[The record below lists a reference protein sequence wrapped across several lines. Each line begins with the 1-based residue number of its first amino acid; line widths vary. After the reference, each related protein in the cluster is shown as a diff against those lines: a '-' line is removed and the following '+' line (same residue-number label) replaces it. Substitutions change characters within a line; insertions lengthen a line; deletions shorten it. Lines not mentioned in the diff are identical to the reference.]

1 MQCNHTPNTI
11 QFLVFFGLK
20 KGDWWVTT
28 AQTPPHIKWCLSKQR
43 IALLASSQLLWTLQV
58 SASPSPSAEREQVC
72 PLFVDLASSLKGAKQ
87 KKKNKRGQ
95 FTSPYFK
102 MGKQS

>member
-1 MQCNHTPNTI
+1 MGDNGTSTTI
-11 QFLVFFGLK
+11 HQVVFVK
-20 KGDWWVTT
+20 AKDS
-28 AQTPPHIKWCLSKQR
+28 P
-43 IALLASSQLLWTLQV
+43 SSLIPAAWILQV